1 MDTVPEPTSEPTYL
15 GHRIRLLRE
24 KKGLSRDELARR
36 AGLAA
41 EYLDH
46 LENDHVA
53 FPSYET
59 VAGVASA
66 LGTSVPD
73 LTSDGQAAE
82 AEDR

>member
-1 MDTVPEPTSEPTYL
+1 MGTAPEPTSEPTYL

-24 KKGLSRDELARR
+24 KKGLSRDELAQR

-41 EYLDH
+41 EYLAH
-46 LENDHVA
+46 LEDDHVA

-73 LTSDGQAAE
+73 LTSDGQASLPA
-82 AEDR
+82 DQ